1 MHHHSTKYTPH
12 CAVWMDAPVGAKHL
26 HKSLC
31 RRRRSSFWRR
41 TAYPFIVN
49 AKFVAFGLFGILLA
63 ACAAEPTPTRLPPT
77 PTPTLVPS
85 ATFTPTALPTPTA
98 TLTLTPSPTRT
109 RTATRTPTV
118 TSTATPAA
126 QADSS
131 TQDEIARGA
140 KLFHV
145 YLCDSCHYTGLPY
158 PGGLY
163 APNLGNI
170 SQEAERIIHSPEY
183 KGKATN
189 AAEYIRESILEPNVY
204 IVPGKDYLDKPGVSA
219 MYQNFAQ
226 EMPES
231 DLDAIVAYLLSL
243 NVK

>member
-1 MHHHSTKYTPH
+1 M
-12 CAVWMDAPVGAKHL
+12 
-26 HKSLC
+26 
-31 RRRRSSFWRR
+31 
-41 TAYPFIVN
+41 I
-49 AKFVAFGLFGILLA
+49 GLLGVLLA
-63 ACAAEPTPTRLPPT
+63 ACAAEPTPTPLPPT

-85 ATFTPTALPTPTA
+85 ATFTPTATF
-98 TLTLTPSPTRT
+98 TLTPSPTL
-109 RTATRTPTV
+109 TRTPTR
-118 TSTATPAA
+118 TPTQTPTAISTATPSP

-131 TQDEIARGA
+131 NQDEIARGA

-145 YLCDSCHYTGLPY
+145 YLCDSCHYTELSY

-183 KGKATN
+183 KGKAKN
-189 AAEYIRESILEPNVY
+189 AAEYIRESILQPNVY